1 MGGSSLPGRL
11 LAGNITSETFL
22 KRIGEMF
29 SLGGWNGS
37 NRHAAP
43 PRAEI
48 ASSRTKLRCIS
59 DTRQSILGAHK
70 DITRMVQEYGAGAV
84 LLDRGFVSRSYLF
97 LFLLFFIFYL
107 FFFLPFLV
115 CRAHRK
121 ACMLEARVT
130 SACKS
135 LPRPYQLFFLMPS

>member
-48 ASSRTKLRCIS
+48 ASSRTKLRCAS

-97 LFLLFFIFYL
+97 LFLPFFTSS
-107 FFFLPFLV
+107 FFFHSLFAARTGRRV
-115 CRAHRK
+115 CSR
-121 ACMLEARVT
+121 LE
-130 SACKS
+130 
-135 LPRPYQLFFLMPS
+135 